1 MEPIFFE
8 SPAAFR
14 AWLEEHHASATE
26 LLVGM
31 HKAGSGQPGM
41 SWPESVDEALC
52 FGWIDGVRRRID
64 DERYTIRFAPR
75 RQGSIWSKVN
85 IVKAA
90 AQIARGRMKPAG
102 LAAFEAREKERSGV
116 YSFER
121 EQPAELAP
129 NELRVF
135 QANRKAWAFF
145 ESVAPSYRR
154 VVLHWVVSAKLAAT
168 RARRLAQLIEACA
181 EARKLKQ

>member
-1 MEPIFFE
+1 VKPVFFD

-14 AWLEEHHASATE
+14 AWLEEHHASETE

-31 HKAGSGQPGM
+31 HKAGTGQAGM

-52 FGWIDGVRRRID
+52 FGWIDGVRKRID
-64 DERYTIRFAPR
+64 DESYSIRFAPR
-75 RQGSIWSKVN
+75 RIGSIWSQVN
-85 IVKAA
+85 VVKAA

-102 LAAFEAREKERSGV
+102 LAAFEARKSERTGV

-121 EQPAELAP
+121 EEPAELNS
-129 NELRVF
+129 NELRAF

-145 ESVAPSYRR
+145 ERVAPSYRR
-154 VVLHWVVSAKLAAT
+154 AALHWVVSAKMAAT

-181 EARKLKQ
+181 EARKLR